1 MIGRC
6 RDGLGVNMRS
16 KNIQGWL
23 KGGKFHCGETKI
35 LGNPRFL
42 YELATR
48 TQSTMTST
56 LSIGEVSTASPRP
69 RPHVVLEGQD
79 HGFGSSSADCEPE
92 KGMNSTDQASAEYIY
107 KD

>member
-6 RDGLGVNMRS
+6 RDELGVNMLS

-23 KGGKFHCGETKI
+23 KSGKFHCGETKI

-56 LSIGEVSTASPRP
+56 LSIGEVSTASPHP

-92 KGMNSTDQASAEYIY
+92 KGMNSNDQATA
-107 KD
+107 